1 MGRKNRDYSNFRFK
15 ELTEEY
21 IHSSRD
27 REMLVKFYV
36 DDATYDELCEEYC
49 LSLSQ
54 VKRILRK
61 GGETVFRKMN

>member
-15 ELTEEY
+15 ELTEEF

-27 REMLVKFYV
+27 RAVLVRFFV
-36 DDATYDELCEEYC
+36 DDATYDQLCEEFC

-54 VKRILRK
+54 VKRILKK
-61 GGETVFRKMN
+61 GDIVFRKMN